1 MMPRSN
7 WVDSRFRLWFCVDV
21 FQSPDAA
28 GRSRRMA
35 RIIATRPAGRPRAA
49 GAAAYPRVTVPGHRK
64 ERMMRRTWAAVAL
77 VGLCV
82 TAGMQLVIDHDARRE

>member
-35 RIIATRPAGRPRAA
+35 RIIATRPAA
-49 GAAAYPRVTVPGHRK
+49 GPAQLGQ
-64 ERMMRRTWAAVAL
+64 RRTRA
-77 VGLCV
+77 
-82 TAGMQLVIDHDARRE
+82 

>member
-35 RIIATRPAGRPRAA
+35 RIIATRPA
-49 GAAAYPRVTVPGHRK
+49 PGPAQLGQ
-64 ERMMRRTWAAVAL
+64 RRTRA
-77 VGLCV
+77 
-82 TAGMQLVIDHDARRE
+82 